1 MKGSECRLVEY
12 VEGNKKRFVIPV
24 YQRNYDWELANCKKM
39 YDDLVNV
46 IVHNRRSHF
55 FGTIS
60 SVITTDGI
68 STEFLVI
75 DGQQRLTTLSLLF
88 LAMRNLLNAGI
99 IKSEDPTL
107 AERITEVYLIDKWAM
122 PFEKQVKLRPVNFDR
137 RAYHALY
144 CPEEDYIRES
154 SITQNYMYF
163 YNRIQKQEITV
174 DQLFEA
180 ICRLEI
186 IGVMVQE
193 WDDPQLIFESLNSTG
208 LALSEGDKIRNFV
221 LMGLP
226 TSYQERFY
234 NNYWV
239 KIENCCLRD
248 VTSFVRDYLSVKMQ
262 STPAFSKI
270 YFTFKDYVLGM
281 EETDTVKR
289 TETLLEDM
297 LAYARNYQILLCG
310 FDADVLKDT
319 PSRRALSA
327 CINRL
332 NRLETTVTRP
342 FFMEVLRLWKEL
354 KLSDADVTTIF
365 MITESYLFRRT
376 MVDLPTNALNKI
388 FLTLHKDIMRLDGNE
403 QEYIAKFIYVLL
415 SKRERSRF
423 PADDEFIAAFS
434 TRQVYHMNP
443 KNRVYILE
451 RFENADTLEDKDI
464 YGHVDDGTYSI
475 EHIMPQ
481 HLTPTWISELG
492 IDYEQIHE
500 EWLHRIA
507 NLTLTAYNSQYSN
520 SSFHDKKTSPHGFAN
535 SGIKIN
541 TYIAGKEHWTL
552 AELEDRSEHLMA
564 QALQIWSCPT
574 TTYAPAVKEQD
585 SASLDDDIELTG
597 KLISRFSYKNT
608 EQPVTTWA
616 EMFVSV
622 MRLLHAEDKSILT
635 CLAFTKDD
643 GVELAQYVS
652 STETGLREAVEVE
665 PGIYVERNTST
676 SMKMTMLRKFFKAYG
691 VDPAELVFYLRDE
704 NESTETEEAHRH
716 DVRRRFWDFALPII
730 IKAHEETGCFGGNH
744 GTKMN
749 WVNGYFGI
757 RGIHLCVIANQ
768 DQARIEF
775 YLERS
780 KEENKQLFDRLKGRQ
795 SEIETAYEK
804 PLIWDRGDDKKTSRV
819 YTVLEGVSI
828 FKETDWL
835 QMANYMAEWSRKM
848 YVVFVPIMKEIL
860 AQ

>member
-24 YQRNYDWELANCKKM
+24 YQRNYDWEMANCKKM
-39 YDDLVNV
+39 YDDLVG
-46 IVHNRRSHF
+46 IITHNRRSHF

-60 SVITTDGI
+60 SVITTDGV

-88 LAMRNLLNAGI
+88 LAMRNLLNKGMV
-99 IKSEDPTL
+99 KSEDPTL
-107 AERITEVYLIDKWAM
+107 AERIMEVYLIDKWAT
-122 PFEKQVKLRPVNFDR
+122 PFENQIKLRPVNFDR
-137 RAYHALY
+137 KAYHALY
-144 CPEEDYIRES
+144 GPAEDYIKES
-154 SITQNYMYF
+154 TVTQNYMYF
-163 YNRIQKQEITV
+163 YNRIQKREITV

-180 ICRLEI
+180 ICKLEI
-186 IGVMVQE
+186 IGVLVQE

-226 TSYQERFY
+226 ASYQERFY

-248 VTSFVRDYLSVKMQ
+248 VTSFVRDYLSVKML

-281 EETDTVKR
+281 EESDIVKR
-289 TETLLEDM
+289 TETLLADM
-297 LAYARNYQILLCG
+297 LDYARNYQILLSG
-310 FDADVLKDT
+310 FSADTLRT
-319 PSRRALSA
+319 SASLRALSA
-327 CINRL
+327 CIIRL

-342 FFMEVLRLWKEL
+342 FFMEVMRLWKE
-354 KLSDADVTTIF
+354 KALSNGDITSIF
-365 MITESYLFRRT
+365 TITESYLFRRT

-388 FLTLHKDIMRLDGNE
+388 FLTLHKDIMRLDGSDTD
-403 QEYIAKFIYVLL
+403 YIAKFCYVLL

-423 PADDEFIAAFS
+423 PSDDEFIAAFE

-464 YGHVDDGTYSI
+464 YAHVDDGTYSI

-492 IDYEQIHE
+492 SDYEQIHE

-520 SSFHDKKTSPHGFAN
+520 SSFHDKKTSPHGFIN
-535 SGIKIN
+535 SGIKMN

-552 AELEDRSEHLMA
+552 VELEERSAHLMA
-564 QALQIWSCPT
+564 QALNIWAYPT
-574 TTYAPAVKEQD
+574 TAYTPAVKTQET
-585 SASLDDDIELTG
+585 ASLDDDMELTG
-597 KLISRFSYKNT
+597 KQISRFSYKNT
-608 EQPVTTWA
+608 EQPVSTWA
-616 EMFVSV
+616 EMFISV
-622 MRLLHAEDKSILT
+622 LRLLNAEDKTILSR
-635 CLAFTKDD
+635 LAFISDD
-643 GVELAQYVS
+643 SLELAQYVS
-652 STETGLREAVEVE
+652 ANEAGLREAAEVE

-676 SMKMTMLRKFFKAYG
+676 SMKIAMLRKFFKAFG
-691 VDPAELVFYLRDE
+691 VDPAELMFYLRDDNE
-704 NESTETEEAHRH
+704 NAETEEAHRH
-716 DVRRRFWDFALPII
+716 EVRRSFWDFALPII
-730 IKAHEETGCFGGNH
+730 IKAHAETGCFAGNH

-757 RGIHLCVIANQ
+757 RGIHLAVIANQ
-768 DQARIEF
+768 DQARVEF
-775 YLERS
+775 YLERG
-780 KEENKQLFDRLKGRQ
+780 KEENKQLFDRLKARQ
-795 SEIETAYEK
+795 DEIESVYGQS
-804 PLIWDRGDDKKTSRV
+804 LIWDRGDDKKTSRI
-819 YTVLEGVSI
+819 YSVLEGVSI
-828 FKETDWL
+828 FNQTDWL

-848 YVVFVPIMKEIL
+848 YEAFVPVIREVI
-860 AQ
+860 A